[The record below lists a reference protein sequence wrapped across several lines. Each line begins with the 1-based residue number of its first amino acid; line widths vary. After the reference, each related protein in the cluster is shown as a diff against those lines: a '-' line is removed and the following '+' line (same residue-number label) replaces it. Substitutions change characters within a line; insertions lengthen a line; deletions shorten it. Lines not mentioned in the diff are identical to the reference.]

1 MPNRCCLGGL
11 IAQGEIETLE
21 QKKVAGK
28 VIEHVES
35 RLDEKDMGYE
45 VARDGTVL
53 ATSEGVAY
61 ASFPV
66 GLLAAA
72 QEYCGVASKLK
83 VCKEIEHGEIFYE

>member
-1 MPNRCCLGGL
+1 M
-11 IAQGEIETLE
+11 E
-21 QKKVAGK
+21 
-28 VIEHVES
+28 
-35 RLDEKDMGYE
+35 DD

-66 GLLAAA
+66 GFLAAA
-72 QEYCGVASKLK
+72 QLK